1 MRTFSFPMSLVLA
14 VGLGIGAQAGAQGP
28 GAVTPVASVPA
39 AASAEPSPPSRPPI
53 CSSHG
58 RPRPK
63 TLVERF
69 IDAGCDTC
77 WSDPAT
83 PAAPTG
89 ALAIDWVMPASQG
102 DEAPLSAVALSQ
114 ARERAQA
121 LGAPADRSSFSHTA
135 SRPQP
140 GAGGSA
146 NLRVSLGLPINDYIG
161 ASWRVRP
168 SKAGGPQ
175 EAWLVLLERLPAGT
189 EGSPVERRLV
199 RAALRPDPLR
209 PGETLQEI
217 RALRLPE
224 GTRPERLE
232 LVAWVHDAQGRLTGL
247 ARADC
252 APAGRSR

>member
-1 MRTFSFPMSLVLA
+1 MRTFSFPMSLVLT
-14 VGLGIGAQAGAQGP
+14 VGLGVGVPADAQTL
-28 GAVTPVASVPA
+28 GAVPPVTSVPA
-39 AASAEPSPPSRPPI
+39 AVSAEPSPPARPPT
-53 CSSHG
+53 CSSDG
-58 RPRPK
+58 RPRP
-63 TLVERF
+63 TALVERF

-89 ALAIDWVMPASQG
+89 ALAIDWVMTSSQG
-102 DEAPLSAVALSQ
+102 DEAPLAAVALQ
-114 ARERAQA
+114 EARQRAQA
-121 LGAPADRSSFSHTA
+121 LGAPADRPSFSHTA
-135 SRPQP
+135 SRSQP
-140 GAGGSA
+140 GPGGSA
-146 NLRVSLGLPINDYIG
+146 NLRVALGLPINDYIG

-168 SKAGGPQ
+168 GKAGGLQ

-199 RAALRPDPLR
+199 RAAFRPDPLR
-209 PGETLQEI
+209 PGKTLQEI

-224 GTRPERLE
+224 GTQPERLE
-232 LVAWVHDAQGRLTGL
+232 LAAWVHDAQGRLTGL